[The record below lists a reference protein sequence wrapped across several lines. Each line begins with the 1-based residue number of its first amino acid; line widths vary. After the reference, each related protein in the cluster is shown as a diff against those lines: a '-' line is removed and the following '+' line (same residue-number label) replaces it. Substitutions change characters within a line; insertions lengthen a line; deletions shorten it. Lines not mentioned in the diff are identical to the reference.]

1 MSSRQRVFPIIVASA
16 AMLVLS
22 ACGGSGSSD
31 EEAAPAAAK
40 TRTVESTFT
49 GEKVEIPVKPK
60 RIVALWRTGS
70 ELVDIGVKPVA
81 QMDGEISADEL
92 GEDVF
97 SKVGDVPVVGTYEEV
112 DIEKLIAAKPDLIV
126 GMDNGGL
133 GLDYT
138 DIKEVA
144 PTVILKIAEP
154 TDVWRNYTT
163 IADLAGKSTDF
174 ETKQA
179 ALDAKLEAVK
189 AEHGATIGDLSVT
202 ALGTMGGEIWVDT
215 AKSLLFE
222 RITGA
227 GFGYN
232 PAYTDNPERYVEALT
247 FENIPELAEQDAIF
261 YDVDI
266 TGKPS
271 AETQKVLDAA
281 SFKRLPAAE
290 AGKVFPVAS
299 GTIYTFAAANKQVD
313 DLAAAAA
320 DLSDAS

>member
-1 MSSRQRVFPIIVASA
+1 MSPRKHLFPIVVASA
-16 AMLVLS
+16 AMLALS
-22 ACGGSGSSD
+22 ACGGSASSD
-31 EEAAPAAAK
+31 DEAAPAAAK

-49 GEKVEIPVKPK
+49 GEKVEIPTEPK

-70 ELVDIGVKPVA
+70 ELVDIGIKPVA

-97 SKVGDVPVVGTYEEV
+97 SKVSDVPVIGTYEEV

-163 IADLAGKSTDF
+163 IADLAGKSSDF
-174 ETKQA
+174 DTKQA
-179 ALDAKLEAVK
+179 ELDAKLEAVK
-189 AEHGATIGDLSVT
+189 AEHGDTLGKASVT

-215 AKSLLFE
+215 SKSLLFD

-247 FENIPELAEQDAIF
+247 FENIAGLADQDAIF

-266 TGKPS
+266 TGKAS
-271 AETQKVLDAA
+271 AETQKVLDEA
-281 SFKRLPAAE
+281 SFERLPAAKS
-290 AGKVFPVAS
+290 GKVFPVTS
-299 GTIYTFAAANKQVD
+299 GTIYTFAAAFKQVD

-320 DLSDAS
+320 ALGGAS